1 MQGIYYLLSIAAV
14 LIVFIWYIRNDGLAE
29 GEPTR
34 GLLAMKEPT
43 PPDPP
48 DQLAGGATKARWSA
62 GSANAKRNPTQS
74 HCAQRR
80 MGGKL

>member
-14 LIVFIWYIRNDGLAE
+14 LIVSIWYIRNDGLAE

-43 PPDPP
+43 PPRRPE
-48 DQLAGGATKARWSA
+48 QLTGGATKAGSLSA
-62 GSANAKRNPTQS
+62 ATVRQGPKRG
-74 HCAQRR
+74 R
-80 MGGKL
+80 L